1 MSFRWK
7 IILGVAIVQAILLI
21 ILIWSGLN
29 ALEKS
34 SEDELIKRTATT
46 GKLFAST
53 ASAAVLTTDLASL
66 ESFIG
71 EILSNPDIVYARVL
85 SKQGV
90 LLAEGGDKRVLA
102 HPFVADRSFDSAK
115 NDGVFDTAADIVVS
129 GKHYGRV
136 EIGFSILASQT
147 LIEDT
152 RARFLALAV
161 LSLLLIGIFSLV
173 LAYYLTRGL
182 NALQLGT
189 RRIAAGDLGY
199 QIEVHGKDELGQAA
213 RDFNEMSTRLAKLN
227 EQRMQKEEEIR
238 LLNQALEQRVADRT
252 MQLQDVNEQLEFQAM
267 HDMLTGLPNRAL
279 FQDRLSNALATA
291 KRTQDIF
298 ALVGIDLDLFK
309 EINDTLGHHAG
320 DLVLQHVASACN
332 KCLRD
337 SDTVARMGG
346 DEFVILL
353 PKVTDMESAVTV
365 AERILATIKEP
376 LYLDGHLVEVGA
388 SMGIA
393 LFPLHGTD
401 AFTLL
406 THSDAAMY
414 EAKRQKQGVMVYKA
428 EMGDGRSEAVALKGE
443 LRYAIS
449 EHHLILH
456 YQPKIDFGTQ
466 TISGVEALVRWQHPR
481 LGLLYPD
488 AFIEMAENTG
498 LIKPLTNEVL
508 RMVMQQIHE
517 WGSLGLIYPVA
528 VNISAINLQDKGFP
542 ETVSALIAEFD
553 IPSHLL
559 ELEVTETAIMKEPL
573 IAIENIRNLSR
584 IGIKISID
592 DFGTGY
598 SSMAYIQK
606 LLVAKIKIDKSFVMD
621 MGLEAKDEM
630 IVRATIDLA
639 HNLGLAAVAEGVESQ
654 EAWDKL
660 HELGCDS
667 AQGYHMSKPL
677 PPDKFMEW
685 VESSPWAGAPYTVID
700 IKRS

>member
-7 IILGVAIVQAILLI
+7 IFLGVAIVQAILLI

-53 ASAAVLTTDLASL
+53 ASAAVLTSDLASL

-71 EILSNPDIVYARVL
+71 EILTNPDIVYARVL

-90 LLAEGGDKRVLA
+90 LAEGGDERVLGRA
-102 HPFVADRSFDSAK
+102 FIADRSFASAK
-115 NDGVFDTAADIVVS
+115 TDGVFDTAADIVVS
-129 GKHYGRV
+129 GEHYGRV

-152 RARFLALAV
+152 RARFLALAA
-161 LSLLLIGIFSLV
+161 LSLFLIGLFSLV

-189 RRIAAGDLGY
+189 RRIAEGDLGY
-199 QIEVHGKDELGQAA
+199 QIEVHGKDELGQAT
-213 RDFNEMSTRLAKLN
+213 RDFNEMSTRLAQFS

-238 LLNQALEQRVADRT
+238 LLNQALEQRVTDRT
-252 MQLQDVNEQLEFQAM
+252 MQLQDANEQLEFQAM

-279 FQDRLSNALATA
+279 FQDRLGNALASA
-291 KRTQDIF
+291 KRNQDIF

-320 DLVLQHVASACN
+320 DLVLQHVAHACN

-353 PKVTDMESAVTV
+353 PKVTDMESAVAV

-376 LYLDGHLVEVGA
+376 LYLDEHLVEVSA
-388 SMGIA
+388 SMGLA
-393 LFPLHGTD
+393 LFPVHGTD

-414 EAKRQKQGVMVYKA
+414 EAKRQKLGVVVYRA

-443 LRYAIS
+443 LRYAIN
-449 EHHLILH
+449 EHHLVLH
-456 YQPKIDFGTQ
+456 FQPKIDFGTQ
-466 TISGVEALVRWQHPR
+466 AISGVEALVRWQHPR

-488 AFIEMAENTG
+488 AFIEMAENSG
-498 LIKPLTNEVL
+498 LIKPLTQEVL
-508 RMVMQQIHE
+508 RMAMQQIHD
-517 WGSLGLIYPVA
+517 WGSRGLIYPVA
-528 VNISAINLQDKGFP
+528 VNISAINLQDKTFP
-542 ETVSALIAEFD
+542 DTVAGLIAEFD

-573 IAIENIRNLSR
+573 VAIENIRNLSR

-621 MGLEAKDEM
+621 MGSEAKDEM

-677 PPDKFMEW
+677 PPDKFLEW
-685 VESSPWAGAPYTVID
+685 VESSPWAGAPFTVLNP
-700 IKRS
+700 KRS

>member
-7 IILGVAIVQAILLI
+7 IILGVAAVQSILLI

-29 ALEKS
+29 VLEKS
-34 SEDELIKRTATT
+34 SEDALIKRTETT

-71 EILSNPDIVYARVL
+71 EVLLNPDIVYARVR
-85 SKQGV
+85 SNQGV
-90 LLAEGGDKRVLA
+90 LAEGGDKRVLA
-102 HPFVADRSFDSAK
+102 RPFVADKSLAIAEH
-115 NDGVFDTAADIVVS
+115 DGVFDADADIVIS
-129 GKHYGRV
+129 GKQYGRV
-136 EIGFSILASQT
+136 EIGYSTAAIHK
-147 LIEDT
+147 LIADT
-152 RARFLALAV
+152 RAKSLGLGALN
-161 LSLLLIGIFSLV
+161 LLLVGLFSLG
-173 LAYYLTRGL
+173 LGYYLTRGL
-182 NALQLGT
+182 NALQLGS
-189 RRIAAGDLGY
+189 RQIAQGDLGY
-199 QIEVHGKDELGQAA
+199 QIKVHGKDELGQASRA
-213 RDFNEMSTRLAKLN
+213 FNEMSARLQHLN
-227 EQRMQKEEEIR
+227 EERAHKELEIHR
-238 LLNQALEQRVADRT
+238 LNQALEQRVIDRT

-267 HDMLTGLPNRAL
+267 HDMLTGLPNRVL
-279 FQDRLSNALATA
+279 FQDRLGNVLASA
-291 KRTQDIF
+291 KRTKDLF

-320 DLVLQHVASACN
+320 DLVLQHVATACN

-346 DEFVILL
+346 DEFAILL
-353 PKVTDMESAVTV
+353 PKVTDMENAVLV
-365 AERILATIKEP
+365 VERILAAIKEP
-376 LYLDGHLVEVGA
+376 LYLDGHLVEVSA

-393 LFPLHGTD
+393 LFPEHGLD

-414 EAKRQKQGVMVYKA
+414 EAKREKLGVLVYKS

-443 LRYAIS
+443 LRHAINQS
-449 EHHLILH
+449 QLVLH

-466 TISGVEALVRWQHPR
+466 TVSGVEALVRWQHPR

-488 AFIEMAENTG
+488 AFIAMAENTG
-498 LIKPLTNEVL
+498 LIKPLTHEVL
-508 RMVMQQIHE
+508 RMAMKQIHD
-517 WGSLGLIYPVA
+517 WGSLGLVYPVA

-542 ETVSALIAEFD
+542 ETVSTLLVEYD
-553 IPSHLL
+553 VPSHLL
-559 ELEVTETAIMKEPL
+559 ELEVTETAIMKEP
-573 IAIENIRNLSR
+573 IVAIENIRNLSL
-584 IGIKISID
+584 IGIKMSID

-621 MGLEAKDEM
+621 MGAEAKDEM

-639 HNLGLAAVAEGVESQ
+639 HNLGLSAVAEGVESQ

-660 HELGCDS
+660 QELGCDS
-667 AQGYHMSKPL
+667 AQGYHMGKPL
-677 PPDKFMEW
+677 PPDQFLEW
-685 VESSPWAGAPYTVID
+685 VENSPWAGAPYTI
-700 IKRS
+700 INPAMG

>member
-7 IILGVAIVQAILLI
+7 IFLGVAIVQAILLI

-90 LLAEGGDKRVLA
+90 LAEGGDKRVLG
-102 HPFVADRSFDSAK
+102 HTFVADRSFASAK
-115 NDGVFDTAADIVVS
+115 ADGVFDTAADIVVS
-129 GKHYGRV
+129 DKHYGRV
-136 EIGFSILASQT
+136 EIGFSVLANQT

-152 RARFLALAV
+152 RDRFLVLAA
-161 LSLLLIGIFSLV
+161 LSLLLIGVFSLV

-189 RRIAAGDLGY
+189 HRIAAGDLGY
-199 QIEVHGKDELGQAA
+199 QIDVHGKDELGQAA
-213 RDFNEMSTRLAKLN
+213 RDFNEMSARLAQLN
-227 EQRMQKEEEIR
+227 EQRVQKEEEIR

-279 FQDRLSNALATA
+279 FQDRLSNALASA

-320 DLVLQHVASACN
+320 DLVLKHVANACN

-353 PKVTDMESAVTV
+353 PKVTDMESAVAV

-376 LYLDGHLVEVGA
+376 LYLDEHLVEVSA

-393 LFPLHGTD
+393 LFPVHGTD

-414 EAKRQKQGVMVYKA
+414 EAKRHKLGVVVYKS

-443 LRYAIS
+443 LRYAIN
-449 EHHLILH
+449 EHHLVLH
-456 YQPKIDFGTQ
+456 FQPKIDFSTQ

-488 AFIEMAENTG
+488 AFIEMAENSG
-498 LIKPLTNEVL
+498 LIKPLTHEVL
-508 RMVMQQIHE
+508 RMAMQQIHD
-517 WGSLGLIYPVA
+517 WGSQGLIYPVA
-528 VNISAINLQDKGFP
+528 VNISAINLQDKTFP
-542 ETVSALIAEFD
+542 EVIAGLIAEFD

-573 IAIENIRNLSR
+573 IAIENIRNLSQ

-621 MGLEAKDEM
+621 MGSEAKDEM

-677 PPDKFMEW
+677 PPDKFLEW
-685 VESSPWAGAPYTVID
+685 VENSPWAGAPFTVLNT
-700 IKRS
+700 KRG

>member
-7 IILGVAIVQAILLI
+7 IFLGVAIVQAILLI

-53 ASAAVLTTDLASL
+53 ASAAVLTSDLASL

-71 EILSNPDIVYARVL
+71 EILTNPDIVYARVL

-90 LLAEGGDKRVLA
+90 LAEGGDERVLGRA
-102 HPFVADRSFDSAK
+102 FIADRSFASAK
-115 NDGVFDTAADIVVS
+115 TDGVFDTAADIVVS
-129 GKHYGRV
+129 GEHYGRV

-152 RARFLALAV
+152 RARFLALAA
-161 LSLLLIGIFSLV
+161 LSLFLIGLFSLV

-189 RRIAAGDLGY
+189 RRIAEGDLGY
-199 QIEVHGKDELGQAA
+199 QIEVHGKDELGQAT
-213 RDFNEMSTRLAKLN
+213 RDFNEMSTRLAQFS

-238 LLNQALEQRVADRT
+238 LLNQALEQRVTDRT

-279 FQDRLSNALATA
+279 FQDRLGNALASA
-291 KRTQDIF
+291 KRNQDIF

-320 DLVLQHVASACN
+320 DLVLQHVAHACN

-353 PKVTDMESAVTV
+353 PKVTDMESAVAV

-376 LYLDGHLVEVGA
+376 LYLDEHLVEVSA
-388 SMGIA
+388 SMGLA
-393 LFPLHGTD
+393 LFPVHGTD

-414 EAKRQKQGVMVYKA
+414 EAKRQKLGVVVYRA

-443 LRYAIS
+443 LRYAIN
-449 EHHLILH
+449 EHHLVLH
-456 YQPKIDFGTQ
+456 FQPKIDFGTQ
-466 TISGVEALVRWQHPR
+466 AISGVEALVRWQHPR

-488 AFIEMAENTG
+488 AFIEMAENSG
-498 LIKPLTNEVL
+498 LIKPLTQEVL
-508 RMVMQQIHE
+508 RMAMQQIHD
-517 WGSLGLIYPVA
+517 WGSRGLIYPVA
-528 VNISAINLQDKGFP
+528 VNISAINLQDKTFP
-542 ETVSALIAEFD
+542 DTVAGLIAEFD
-553 IPSHLL
+553 IPNHLL

-573 IAIENIRNLSR
+573 VAIENIRNLSR

-621 MGLEAKDEM
+621 MGSEAKDEM

-677 PPDKFMEW
+677 PPDKFLEW
-685 VESSPWAGAPYTVID
+685 VENSPWAGAPFTVLNP
-700 IKRS
+700 KRG

>member
-7 IILGVAIVQAILLI
+7 IILGVASVQALLLI

-29 ALEKS
+29 VLEKS
-34 SEDELIKRTATT
+34 SEDALIKRTQTT

-53 ASAAVLTTDLASL
+53 ASAAVLATDLASL
-66 ESFIG
+66 ESFVG

-85 SKQGV
+85 SKQSV
-90 LLAEGGDKRVLA
+90 LAEGGDKHVLA
-102 HPFVADRSFDSAK
+102 HKFGADSSLASAK
-115 NDGVFDTAADIVVS
+115 NDGVFDSSADIVVS
-129 GKHYGRV
+129 GEQYGRV
-136 EIGFSILASQT
+136 EIGFSIMAIQK
-147 LIEDT
+147 LIADT
-152 RARFLALAV
+152 RARSLVLAGLN
-161 LSLLLIGIFSLV
+161 LLLVGVFSLG

-189 RRIAAGDLGY
+189 HQIAAGDLGY
-199 QIEVHGKDELGQAA
+199 QIAVHGKDELGQAA
-213 RDFNEMSTRLAKLN
+213 RAFNGMSARLAQLN
-227 EQRMQKEEEIR
+227 EERAQKEQEIHR
-238 LLNQALEQRVADRT
+238 LNQALEQRVIDRT

-279 FQDRLSNALATA
+279 FQDRLGNVLASA
-291 KRTQDIF
+291 KRTQDLF

-320 DLVLQHVASACN
+320 DLVLQHVANACN

-346 DEFVILL
+346 DEFVVLL
-353 PKVTDMESAVTV
+353 PKVTDRERAVLV
-365 AERILATIKEP
+365 AERILAAIKTP
-376 LYLDGHLVEVGA
+376 LYLDGNLVEVSA
-388 SMGIA
+388 SMGVA
-393 LFPLHGTD
+393 LFPEHGTD
-401 AFTLL
+401 AFTLI

-414 EAKRQKQGVMVYKA
+414 EAKRQKLGVVVYKS

-443 LRYAIS
+443 LRHAINQS
-449 EHHLILH
+449 QLVLH

-466 TISGVEALVRWQHPR
+466 TVSGVEALVRWRHPR

-488 AFIEMAENTG
+488 AFIAMAENTG
-498 LIKPLTNEVL
+498 LIKPLTHEVL
-508 RMVMQQIHE
+508 RMAMKQIHD
-517 WGSLGLIYPVA
+517 WGSRGLVYPVA

-553 IPSHLL
+553 IPGHLL
-559 ELEVTETAIMKEPL
+559 ELEVTETAIMKEP
-573 IAIENIRNLSR
+573 IVAIENIRNLSR
-584 IGIKISID
+584 IGIKMSID

-621 MGLEAKDEM
+621 MGAEAKDEM

-639 HNLGLAAVAEGVESQ
+639 HNLGLSAVAEGVESQ

-660 HELGCDS
+660 QELGCDS
-667 AQGYHMSKPL
+667 AQGYHMGKPL
-677 PPDKFMEW
+677 PPDKFLEW
-685 VESSPWAGAPYTVID
+685 VENSPWAGAPYTIINPVI
-700 IKRS
+700 S

>member
-7 IILGVAIVQAILLI
+7 IFLGVAIVQAILLI

-53 ASAAVLTTDLASL
+53 ASAAVLTSDLASL

-71 EILSNPDIVYARVL
+71 EILTNPDIVYARVL

-90 LLAEGGDKRVLA
+90 LAEGGDERVLGRA
-102 HPFVADRSFDSAK
+102 FIADRSFASAK
-115 NDGVFDTAADIVVS
+115 TDGVFDTAADIVVS
-129 GKHYGRV
+129 GEHYGRV

-152 RARFLALAV
+152 RARFLALAA
-161 LSLLLIGIFSLV
+161 LSLFLIGLFSLV

-189 RRIAAGDLGY
+189 RRIAEGDLGY
-199 QIEVHGKDELGQAA
+199 QIEVHGKDELGQAT
-213 RDFNEMSTRLAKLN
+213 RDFNEMSTRLAQFS

-238 LLNQALEQRVADRT
+238 LLNQALEQRVTDRT
-252 MQLQDVNEQLEFQAM
+252 MQLQDANEQLEFQAM

-279 FQDRLSNALATA
+279 FQDRLGNALASA
-291 KRTQDIF
+291 KRNQDIF

-320 DLVLQHVASACN
+320 DLVLQHVAHACN

-353 PKVTDMESAVTV
+353 PKVTDMESAVAV

-376 LYLDGHLVEVGA
+376 LYLDEHLVEVSA
-388 SMGIA
+388 SMGLA
-393 LFPLHGTD
+393 LFPVHGTD

-414 EAKRQKQGVMVYKA
+414 EAKRQKLGVVVYRA

-443 LRYAIS
+443 LRYAIN
-449 EHHLILH
+449 EHHLVLH
-456 YQPKIDFGTQ
+456 FQPKIDFGTQ
-466 TISGVEALVRWQHPR
+466 AISGVEALVRWQHPR

-488 AFIEMAENTG
+488 AFIEMAENSG
-498 LIKPLTNEVL
+498 LIKPLTQEVL
-508 RMVMQQIHE
+508 RMAMQQIHD
-517 WGSLGLIYPVA
+517 WGSRGLIYPVA
-528 VNISAINLQDKGFP
+528 VNISAINLQDKTFP
-542 ETVSALIAEFD
+542 DTVAGLIAEFD
-553 IPSHLL
+553 IPNHLL

-573 IAIENIRNLSR
+573 VAIENIRNLSR

-621 MGLEAKDEM
+621 MGSEAKDEM

-677 PPDKFMEW
+677 PPDKFLEW
-685 VESSPWAGAPYTVID
+685 VENSPWAGAPFTVLNP
-700 IKRS
+700 KRG